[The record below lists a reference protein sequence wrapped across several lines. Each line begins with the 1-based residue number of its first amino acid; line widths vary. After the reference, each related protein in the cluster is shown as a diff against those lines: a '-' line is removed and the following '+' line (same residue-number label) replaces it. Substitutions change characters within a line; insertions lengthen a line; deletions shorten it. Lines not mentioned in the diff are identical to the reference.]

1 MHHTEPQTMRTL
13 GDHTWHDQAACRS
26 TQHHPVDPDLFFP
39 EPDEMDRIR
48 EAKALCAQ
56 CPVRNTC
63 LDAALENGDRDGIR
77 GGMTEEER
85 DLLHRKFQ
93 RRFSYARVNAVL
105 AGRDVHLTQAE
116 RDAVL
121 RAAYQ
126 AGMPAERLAWLLKV
140 SEEHAEKLYRRT
152 RREIRNRAVDQEKQ
166 TKKKAKKKAKKK
178 EAKPESGTRTL
189 KEPTANTP
197 SREDLGTAA

>member
-1 MHHTEPQTMRTL
+1 MHHDEPQPMRTL

-26 TQHHPVDPDLFFP
+26 TPHHPVDPDLFFP

-85 DLLHRKFQ
+85 DLLHRKLQ
-93 RRFSYARVNAVL
+93 HRFSYARVNAVL

-121 RAAYQ
+121 RAAFQ
-126 AGMPAERLAWLLKV
+126 AEMPAERLAWLLKV

-152 RREIRNRAVDQEKQ
+152 RREIRSRAVDQEKQ
-166 TKKKAKKKAKKK
+166 AKKTAKK
-178 EAKPESGTRTL
+178 EVKPESGTRTL

-197 SREDLGTAA
+197 NRDDLGTAA

>member
-1 MHHTEPQTMRTL
+1 MHHHTEPHTMRTL
-13 GDHTWHDQAACRS
+13 GDHTWQDQAACRS
-26 TQHHPVDPDLFFP
+26 THHHPVDPDLFFP
-39 EPDEMDRIR
+39 EPDEMDRISQ
-48 EAKALCAQ
+48 AKALCAQ

-85 DLLHRKFQ
+85 DLLHRKIQ
-93 RRFSYARVNAVL
+93 HRLNYARVNAVL

-126 AGMPAERLAWLLKV
+126 AEMPAERLAWLLKV

-152 RREIRNRAVDQEKQ
+152 RREIRNRAVDEEKK
-166 TKKKAKKKAKKK
+166 TKKK
-178 EAKPESGTRTL
+178 EMTPESVTKTL
-189 KEPTANTP
+189 EEPMGDTP
-197 SREDLGTAA
+197 SRDDLGTAA